1 MRRRT
6 RKKRGGM
13 PQGPGP
19 TSSAEPE
26 PPIEYVIKNT
36 QANINSFKNNNN
48 VRALLENDTDTTGF
62 NAMIQQM
69 ENHIGDEGFWIV
81 EWNQARV
88 PDDTYN
94 HFHLA
99 WTDDDTEP
107 PDLIRFVALSGG
119 RKKRKRK
126 TRKKKRKKR
135 NKRRKKKTK
144 RRRRKNKR

>member
-19 TSSAEPE
+19 ASSAEPE

-69 ENHIGDEGFWIV
+69 LANLSDEGFWIV
-81 EWNQARV
+81 EWNKARD

-94 HFHLA
+94 YFHLA
-99 WTDDDTEP
+99 WTHDDTEP
-107 PDLIRFVALSGG
+107 PDLIRFVGSSGG

-135 NKRRKKKTK
+135 RKKKTK